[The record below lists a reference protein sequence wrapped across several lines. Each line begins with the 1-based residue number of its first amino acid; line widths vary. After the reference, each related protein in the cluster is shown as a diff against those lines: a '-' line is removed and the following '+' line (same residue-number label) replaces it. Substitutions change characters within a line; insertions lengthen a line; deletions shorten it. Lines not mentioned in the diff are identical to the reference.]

1 LIFDEI
7 ENFDDKLLHAAHN
20 SPICWK
26 KKTTCNH
33 AIDDCRE
40 GIKTA
45 TQSSSCL
52 LWIAFPHTTTSSKK
66 KKDLAH
72 VRSDANCGPYSFSK
86 HRQQKKSARSKKEN
100 GQSALFLRYFL
111 GVLLAGSKTS

>member
-1 LIFDEI
+1 
-7 ENFDDKLLHAAHN
+7 LLK
-20 SPICWK
+20 K

-40 GIKTA
+40 GTKTA
-45 TQSSSCL
+45 TQNLPVVYCGSL
-52 LWIAFPHTTTSSKK
+52 FRTQQAVKK

-86 HRQQKKSARSKKEN
+86 HRQQNKSARSKKEN